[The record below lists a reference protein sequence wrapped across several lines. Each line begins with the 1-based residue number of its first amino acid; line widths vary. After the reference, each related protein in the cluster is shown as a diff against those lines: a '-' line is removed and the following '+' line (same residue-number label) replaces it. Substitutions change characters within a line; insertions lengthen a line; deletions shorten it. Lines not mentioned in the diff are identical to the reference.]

1 MRFETLVFS
10 FRSALLTIFP
20 FYRTE
25 QTNPRGIP
33 QAKFIDR
40 VESLLNPS
48 TCTNEDV
55 DHLLKECQT
64 RLQQYKFMEENK
76 RLALNGNK
84 SKIPNIT
91 KTLEMVQYLKE
102 RKGED
107 DDEPLQTNYE
117 LNETLYSKAEI
128 DVQNLNNVY
137 LWLGADVMMEYPL
150 DEAIELL
157 TTRLALAK
165 EAVKIAEED
174 LEFLREQITTME
186 VNTAR
191 VYNWD
196 ITRRKGLA
204 PK

>member
-1 MRFETLVFS
+1 MLTS
-10 FRSALLTIFP
+10 FFP
-20 FYRTE
+20 YRTE
-25 QTNPRGIP
+25 QSNPRGIP

-55 DHLLKECQT
+55 DQLLKECQT

-102 RKGED
+102 RKEED

-128 DVQNLNNVY
+128 DVQNLDNVY

-157 TTRLALAK
+157 TTRLAVAK
-165 EAVKIAEED
+165 EAVTVAEED

>member
-1 MRFETLVFS
+1 
-10 FRSALLTIFP
+10 LLTSFFP
-20 FYRTE
+20 YRTE
-25 QTNPRGIP
+25 QSNPRGIP

-55 DHLLKECQT
+55 DQLLKECQT

-102 RKGED
+102 RKEED

-128 DVQNLNNVY
+128 DVQNLDNVY

-157 TTRLALAK
+157 TTRLAVAK
-165 EAVKIAEED
+165 EAVTVAEED

>member
-1 MRFETLVFS
+1 MDRLK
-10 FRSALLTIFP
+10 
-20 FYRTE
+20 TE
-25 QTNPRGIP
+25 QSNPRGIP

-55 DHLLKECQT
+55 DQLLKECQT

-102 RKGED
+102 RKEED

-128 DVQNLNNVY
+128 DVQNLDNVY

-157 TTRLALAK
+157 TTRLAVAK
-165 EAVKIAEED
+165 EAVTVAEED